1 MANVLNPEPESI
13 TLNTTLEPTTLEPA
27 TELEQP
33 PFESTSNPETAEV
46 VEVPA
51 LDADAPTEP
60 VAKAVPVEA
69 APAEEIA
76 PEIVAQAEPVVEAK
90 AEPVVAAAAEPVVEA
105 KAEPVVAA
113 KAEPVVEAKAEPV
126 VEAKAEPVVA
136 AVAETAAEIQAAP
149 EAAPPATAA
158 APVARAKA
166 PEHGLESMD
175 DFSAALAAF
184 EREQAAE
191 AAAVEAYGDKIVSG
205 TVIKQ
210 TEKHLVVDVG
220 LKSEGLV
227 PLEQV
232 LDHSG
237 AVRFNPGDVI
247 DVVIEREEP
256 EGGYL
261 VSFERAQ
268 RLRIW
273 DTIEKAANDK
283 TPMTGTVISRV
294 KGGLTVDIGLKA
306 FLPGSQL
313 EIRPVRNLD
322 GYLGQQIEVRVI
334 KLNKK
339 RGNVVVSRKEI
350 LEEEQNAKRSTTLE
364 HLGEGAILTGTVKN
378 LTDYGAFVDLGGID
392 GLLHITDMSWGRLTH
407 PRDLVN
413 VGDEIQVKVLKF
425 DKDKQ
430 RVSLGF
436 KQLTPDPWLDASE
449 RYPVGAHVK
458 GRVLSVTDYGAFVE
472 LEQGIEGLV
481 HLSEMTWS
489 KRLKHP
495 SKLVKPGD
503 EVETVVLSVNPADR
517 RISLGMKQLLENPWE
532 NLTEKYPTGAV
543 VEGRVRNL
551 TDFGAFIEIED
562 GIDGLVHVSN
572 LSWTKRVKHPSE
584 IVKKGEKVKAVV
596 LGVEPAEPASLA
608 GHQAVA
614 ARRLGELLRLAS
626 GGRRGPRQG
635 AADGAIWS
643 LRRDRGGCRGS
654 LPHLRGRRRR
664 RIEAGDGPGARLQD
678 HQDQRRGEEGGLEP
692 ARHRP
697 GGQPHTGRALQ
708 GGYSQAS
715 GLQLHHHARRPDQL
729 AQGRA
734 LSRFPF
740 RHQCT
745 TAALRG
751 GRCCLDFVFHS
762 FSLCPAST
770 LASAT
775 PGVSFQV
782 KESSTMPRNV
792 DARIPYSAEFQP

>member
-1 MANVLNPEPESI
+1 MANVLNPETEST
-13 TLNTTLEPTTLEPA
+13 TLNTELETPTLEPA
-27 TELEQP
+27 TEQEQP
-33 PFESTSNPETAEV
+33 LYETTSNPETLEATT
-46 VEVPA
+46 PA
-51 LDADAPTEP
+51 LDAEVTPDP
-60 VAKAVPVEA
+60 VALAPANSVTAPSDPVTAPANSVTAPADPVTVPADSVTAPESPVAAPEAPVEA
-69 APAEEIA
+69 AAAVPAESASAEAVETPA
-76 PEIVAQAEPVVEAK
+76 PAQH
-90 AEPVVAAAAEPVVEA
+90 AAAVS
-105 KAEPVVAA
+105 
-113 KAEPVVEAKAEPV
+113 
-126 VEAKAEPVVA
+126 
-136 AVAETAAEIQAAP
+136 AP
-149 EAAPPATAA
+149 H
-158 APVARAKA
+158 ARAA
-166 PEHGLESMD
+166 GAESGGESME
-175 DFSAALAAF
+175 DFSAALEAF

-191 AAAVEAYGDKIVSG
+191 AAAVEAYGDKVVSG

-210 TEKHLVVDVG
+210 TEQHLVVDVG

-232 LDHSG
+232 VDHTG
-237 AVRFNPGDVI
+237 AVKFNPGDVI

-261 VSFERAQ
+261 VSFEKAQ
-268 RLRIW
+268 RLRVW
-273 DTIEKAANDK
+273 DTIEKASIEK
-283 TPMTGTVISRV
+283 TPVLGTIVSRV
-294 KGGLTVDIGLKA
+294 KGGLTVDIGMKA

-350 LEEEQNAKRSTTLE
+350 LEEEQNAKRGHTMEL
-364 HLGEGAILTGTVKN
+364 LGEDAVLTGTVKN

-495 SKLVKPGD
+495 SKLVKAGD
-503 EVETVVLSVNPADR
+503 EVETVVLSVNPGDR

-532 NLTEKYPTGAV
+532 HLTERYPAGTI

-596 LGVEPAEPASLA
+596 LGVEP
-608 GHQAVA
+608 QN
-614 ARRLGELLRLAS
+614 RRLSLGIKQLQPDVWETFFGAHRVGDVVHGKVLRTAQFGAFVEIAEGVEGLCHISEAV
-626 GGRRGPRQG
+626 GDDGHPAKLDQG
-635 AADGAIWS
+635 DEHEFKIIKINVEEKKVGLS
-643 LRRDRGGCRGS
+643 LRS
-654 LPHLRGRRRR
+654 TAH
-664 RIEAGDGPGARLQD
+664 EATRQTVE
-678 HQDQRRGEEGGLEP
+678 H
-692 ARHRP
+692 
-697 GGQPHTGRALQ
+697 
-708 GGYSQAS
+708 Y
-715 GLQLHHHARRPDQL
+715 
-729 AQGRA
+729 
-734 LSRFPF
+734 
-740 RHQCT
+740 
-745 TAALRG
+745 
-751 GRCCLDFVFHS
+751 
-762 FSLCPAST
+762 
-770 LASAT
+770 
-775 PGVSFQV
+775 
-782 KESSTMPRNV
+782 KESSHKAPVSSSTTTLGDLIQWRK
-792 DARIPYSAEFQP
+792 AENK

>member
-1 MANVLNPEPESI
+1 MANVLNPETESI
-13 TLNTTLEPTTLEPA
+13 TLNTELETPTLDPA

-33 PFESTSNPETAEV
+33 SYESTSNLEATESTEATA
-46 VEVPA
+46 A
-51 LDADAPTEP
+51 NTLDADATTIEP
-60 VAKAVPVEA
+60 L
-69 APAEEIA
+69 AE
-76 PEIVAQAEPVVEAK
+76 
-90 AEPVVAAAAEPVVEA
+90 
-105 KAEPVVAA
+105 
-113 KAEPVVEAKAEPV
+113 
-126 VEAKAEPVVA
+126 
-136 AVAETAAEIQAAP
+136 AAP
-149 EAAPPATAA
+149 EAAAEPQAQPEVAHVRSALEHSSEPA
-158 APVARAKA
+158 
-166 PEHGLESMD
+166 D
-175 DFSAALAAF
+175 DFSAALEAF

-191 AAAVEAYGDKIVSG
+191 AAAVEAYGDKLVTG
-205 TVIKQ
+205 TVLKQ

-232 LDHSG
+232 VDHTG
-237 AVRFNPGDVI
+237 AVKFQPGDVI

-261 VSFERAQ
+261 VSYERAQ
-268 RLRIW
+268 RLRVW

-283 TPMTGTVISRV
+283 TPVMGTVVSRV

-350 LEEEQNAKRSTTLE
+350 LEEEQNSKRSATME
-364 HLGEGAILTGTVKN
+364 HLGEDAVLTGTVKN

-449 RYPVGAHVK
+449 RYPVGARVH

-503 EVETVVLSVNPADR
+503 EVDTVVLSVNPADR

-532 NLTEKYPTGAV
+532 NLTERYPAGTV

-584 IVKKGEKVKAVV
+584 VVKKGEKVKAVV
-596 LGVEPAEPASLA
+596 LGVEP
-608 GHQAVA
+608 QN
-614 ARRLGELLRLAS
+614 RRLSLGIKQLQPDVWETFFATHRVGDVVHGKVLRTAQFGAFVEIAEGVEGLCHISEAGEDGDHSKLE
-626 GGRRGPRQG
+626 QG
-635 AADGAIWS
+635 QEHEFKIIKINVEEKKVGLS
-643 LRRDRGGCRGS
+643 LRAVSG
-654 LPHLRGRRRR
+654 H
-664 RIEAGDGPGARLQD
+664 EAS
-678 HQDQRRGEEGGLEP
+678 
-692 ARHRP
+692 
-697 GGQPHTGRALQ
+697 RATVES
-708 GGYSQAS
+708 YKSDT
-715 GLQLHHHARRPDQL
+715 HKHP
-729 AQGRA
+729 
-734 LSRFPF
+734 
-740 RHQCT
+740 
-745 TAALRG
+745 
-751 GRCCLDFVFHS
+751 
-762 FSLCPAST
+762 
-770 LASAT
+770 
-775 PGVSFQV
+775 VS
-782 KESSTMPRNV
+782 SSTTTLGDLINWRKNE
-792 DARIPYSAEFQP
+792 R

>member
-1 MANVLNPEPESI
+1 MAEEPPPAAGKFTSREQGIPELAAMANVLNPETESI
-13 TLNTTLEPTTLEPA
+13 TLNTELEAPTLEPA
-27 TELEQP
+27 TEQVQP
-33 PFESTSNPETAEV
+33 LPESTSNTETAV
-46 VEVPA
+46 VTEVPA
-51 LDADAPTEP
+51 LDADATTEP
-60 VAKAVPVEA
+60 VAEPSPVAEATIEAPPTAEVATEVP
-69 APAEEIA
+69 APAK
-76 PEIVAQAEPVVEAK
+76 P
-90 AEPVVAAAAEPVVEA
+90 AAH
-105 KAEPVVAA
+105 
-113 KAEPVVEAKAEPV
+113 
-126 VEAKAEPVVA
+126 
-136 AVAETAAEIQAAP
+136 TD
-149 EAAPPATAA
+149 
-158 APVARAKA
+158 
-166 PEHGLESMD
+166 HLESMD
-175 DFSAALAAF
+175 DFSAALEAF

-191 AAAVEAYGDKIVSG
+191 AAAVEAYGDKIVTG

-210 TEKHLVVDVG
+210 TEKHLVIDVG

-232 LDHSG
+232 LDHTG
-237 AVRFNPGDVI
+237 AVKFQPGETI

-261 VSFERAQ
+261 ASYERAQ
-268 RLRIW
+268 RLRVW
-273 DTIEKAANDK
+273 DTIEKAAADK
-283 TPMTGTVISRV
+283 TPVIGTVVSRV
-294 KGGLTVDIGLKA
+294 KGGVTVDIGLKA

-364 HLGEGAILTGTVKN
+364 QLGEGAVLTGTVKN

-436 KQLTPDPWLDASE
+436 KQLTPDPWLDATE

-532 NLTEKYPTGAV
+532 NLTEKYPAGTI

-596 LGVEPAEPASLA
+596 LGVEP
-608 GHQAVA
+608 QN
-614 ARRLGELLRLAS
+614 RRLSLGIKQLQPDVWESFFAAHRIGDVVHGKVLRTA
-626 GGRRGPRQG
+626 QFG
-635 AADGAIWS
+635 AFVEIAEGVEGLCHIS
-643 LRRDRGGCRGS
+643 
-654 LPHLRGRRRR
+654 
-664 RIEAGDGPGARLQD
+664 EAGD
-678 HQDQRRGEEGGLEP
+678 EGGGPSKLETGLEHDFKIIKINVEEKKVGLSL
-692 ARHRP
+692 RSI
-697 GGQPHTGRALQ
+697 GQEASRAQ
-708 GGYSQAS
+708 VESYKKDA
-715 GLQLHHHARRPDQL
+715 HKAP
-729 AQGRA
+729 
-734 LSRFPF
+734 
-740 RHQCT
+740 
-745 TAALRG
+745 
-751 GRCCLDFVFHS
+751 
-762 FSLCPAST
+762 
-770 LASAT
+770 
-775 PGVSFQV
+775 VS
-782 KESSTMPRNV
+782 SSTTTLGDLINWK
-792 DARIPYSAEFQP
+792 SEKSEKSE